1 MTTSKN
7 VVAKDNSANFTN
19 PPSYSQILTVL
30 YEESL
35 ENKLSY
41 SKVMQYNYS
50 NEPLPIWLIV
60 ISQDKQY
67 GARIPISKNP
77 ETFRYLYYG
86 YNDDRNGYKGVDISR
101 AELYFSPNGVMT
113 ANAGE
118 MYSGKDR
125 WSMAD
130 LEPIYWIGSPDKVM
144 EDIFLNSSSGS
155 AGYQDSGN
163 PESVFKAGFSDI
175 INPVPTITLAI
186 SPASVKED
194 GNTNLVYAFTR
205 TGATTNALT
214 VNFSIDGTAIAADYT
229 GATPGTGK
237 TITFLA
243 GASTATLTIDPTSDT
258 TVESDETVAITLA
271 SGTGYTVGTTDAVVG
286 TITNDD
292 LIAAVPTITLAIS
305 PASVK
310 EDGNTNLVYAFTRTG
325 ATTNALTV
333 NFSIDGTAIAADYT
347 GATPG
352 TGKTITFLAGAST
365 ATLTIDPTSDTTVE
379 SDETVAITLASG
391 TGYTV
396 GTTDAVV
403 GTITNDDLIA
413 AVPTITLAISPASV
427 KEDGNTNLVYTF
439 TRTGSTQK
447 PLIVNYTVGGTAIL
461 GTDYTGI
468 SKASATKTV
477 TFAAK
482 SSTALVKVD
491 PTADS
496 TQESDETVAIT
507 LASGTGYTVGTTD
520 AVTGTITNDDNLSGK
535 FLTTWNYAGH
545 TYGLVGDLKSWQKA
559 KIHAESLGG
568 YLAEISDA
576 AENNQIFDRI
586 KEYILANP
594 DKTENSY
601 AMDGGGSVYAWL
613 GASDAKKEGSWI
625 WNSGGKVLSTRI
637 EWGSGKLGKEPDN
650 YNKKQHYLALGLE
663 NWPYGTT
670 NGQGFG
676 NAGQWNDLIGDNKL
690 LSVVEFNSISV

>member
-175 INPVPTITLAI
+175 INP
-186 SPASVKED
+186 
-194 GNTNLVYAFTR
+194 
-205 TGATTNALT
+205 
-214 VNFSIDGTAIAADYT
+214 
-229 GATPGTGK
+229 
-237 TITFLA
+237 
-243 GASTATLTIDPTSDT
+243 
-258 TVESDETVAITLA
+258 
-271 SGTGYTVGTTDAVVG
+271 
-286 TITNDD
+286 
-292 LIAAVPTITLAIS
+292 VPTITLAIS